1 MCVAEA
7 NGRFYHIGYNVG
19 LTADSW
25 FDWERESHI
34 YTHSLFE
41 MTQGAL
47 NVAFLRSIAP
57 SLSRVAAI

>member
-7 NGRFYHIGYNVG
+7 NGRFYHVGYNVG

-34 YTHSLFE
+34 YTRSLF
-41 MTQGAL
+41 L
-47 NVAFLRSIAP
+47 N
-57 SLSRVAAI
+57 